1 MKLLRTIRQRIRGD
15 QEAGSMSVELV
26 ILAPAIAFVILF
38 LVVAGRVSMAG
49 NATEAAAISA
59 AREASLSRSTDVA
72 QSNANA
78 AAQVAMSQAGYD
90 CASLTVTI
98 NDGGLNV
105 PLGQVGTVSATIS
118 CTLNLSDIALPGL
131 PGTKT
136 LTSTAISPVDAYRE
150 RP

>member
-1 MKLLRTIRQRIRGD
+1 MKLFNAIRQRIRANR
-15 QEAGSMSVELV
+15 ETGSMSVELV
-26 ILAPAIAFVILF
+26 VLAPAIVFVILF
-38 LVVAGRVSMAG
+38 LVVAGRVSLAG
-49 NATEAAAISA
+49 NAAEAAAISA

-90 CASLTVTI
+90 CTTLTVSI
-98 NDGGLNV
+98 NDSGLNV
-105 PLGQVGTVSATIS
+105 PLGQVGTVSATIT

-136 LTSTAISPVDAYRE
+136 LESTALSPVDAYRE